1 MLVQSARRAL
11 MFGAIC
17 VVSSVLA
24 SCGVRESATGVAEV
38 DEWIVD
44 DRDRNASSMPSA
56 LVNGAFDAAG
66 GGWTSNG
73 SPVGAGCTG
82 RSGEPSLGGWKA
94 NALTFGF
101 SRRVVEQSIAV
112 VNPATVTLRVEASVR
127 GDQSNSTFVVSL
139 KSGGATA
146 TSGMQTGATLVTPKE
161 FVLSVDTVKPSEVV
175 TLQFEGSSASYWAG
189 CYGPIFS
196 NARVEVVPKGGPMS
210 VPTTVAPGS
219 VGAAVI
225 ASSTTL
231 ASESTV
237 APTSSA
243 VSVTSV
249 APSSSSVAPTTVV
262 SPTTVVTPTTVTPTT
277 SVVPPATVAPV
288 AAGGSSA
295 STSRVSES
303 VEMRGRGECVFA
315 QGGTCVNVV
324 DVALRSSSRLTNAR
338 LAGWRAWGSDL
349 TGGVLANT
357 DFSEADFHMAR
368 LDKTDVTGVNFTRAN
383 LVGASLVGA
392 SVYPERWGDGRSR
405 SISFQKANLSHAD
418 IGGANLVNADFSG
431 AVLIGA
437 NLSGA
442 DLSGSNFEGV
452 DLRGANLSGVFA
464 SNIGGVPQHL
474 PTGYSIMKGHIVG
487 PGVRLGNGA
496 DASWNYEDAT
506 FSVGK
511 TTAES
516 LEAAR
521 ALTSCANAGRGA
533 AYSSRRLTGSTDFR
547 STTFGKRDLSGVDFS
562 SLDLARAD
570 FRGANLTRANF
581 AGADLSNALFEGATL
596 VDVDLAGAD
605 ITGVDFARATKFE
618 RIRSKCTF
626 AQLERRGGRPLV
638 TLPRG
643 WRLAQGAKVV
653 RVHEASTEQ
662 REHEAIIVKYGYLLG
677 RTAVLAN
684 ASLVGVD
691 FASDDLSAAVLE
703 GASSAAVD
711 GVAIVL
717 ESSRAPSPL
726 LPKGYRFNK
735 SVLLGP
741 DVDLSGVIA
750 SGLDMR
756 LVDLSSARLFGSSL
770 SEVVGDPKLPFGS
783 KIVKGVLLAPG
794 VIVRSKNF
802 GDASFAG
809 IDLSGVRFYSS
820 NLSKV
825 SLIGAK
831 SSNTRFDDGSSSPF
845 GRSTLPSKYVNLSG
859 LILGPGVDL
868 SNTVIGA
875 EDLTGRRPL
884 SIPDPIDLTGANLSG
899 ANWHGLSGGLRFRFP
914 DGWGVNT
921 IGELYGPTASIDGFT
936 GRLDGLDPAKVVL
949 PNGYVPIGSQ
959 LIGPGLDYRRITE
972 RATSKYPLD
981 ISGSSGDVASVVNMI
996 SAPSIRGTSLDAP
1009 YFTGGPS
1016 ARYGVTSMGV
1026 LVGSN
1031 VDLRGVDLSGE
1042 RLPVSNLSNAL
1053 LDGVRG
1059 VGVTFYDERRPV
1071 LPRGWVYMS
1080 ELILGPRANLSNAN
1094 LSGLDLSNV
1103 DLSEATLD
1111 NARGSNITGNPRL
1124 PQGWRILDKT
1134 LVGPT
1139 ANLVCSAV
1147 RRPTLR
1153 AAGIID
1159 FRGKFGSYFDPG
1171 SFGVD
1176 RVERPLC

>member
-1 MLVQSARRAL
+1 MSVLSARRSL
-11 MFGAIC
+11 MLGAMC

-24 SCGVRESATGVAEV
+24 SCGVRESATGVDEV
-38 DEWIVD
+38 EEWIVE

-56 LVNGAFDAAG
+56 LVNGVFDAAG
-66 GGWTSNG
+66 GGWISNG

-94 NALTFGF
+94 NALTFGY

-175 TLQFEGSSASYWAG
+175 TVQFEGSSASYWAG

-196 NARVEVVPKGGPMS
+196 NARVEVVPKGGPML
-210 VPTTVAPGS
+210 VPTTAAPGS

-249 APSSSSVAPTTVV
+249 APSSPVAPTTVV
-262 SPTTVVTPTTVTPTT
+262 SPTTVVTPTTVVPAT

-295 STSRVSES
+295 TAGLVPVN
-303 VEMRGRGECVFA
+303 VETRTQGDCVFSP
-315 QGGTCVNVV
+315 GGSCVNVL
-324 DVALRSSSRLTNAR
+324 DGRLGSLGRLADAR
-338 LAGWRAWGSDL
+338 LAGWKAWGSDL
-349 TGGVLANT
+349 TGAVLANS
-357 DFSEADFHMAR
+357 DFSRADFHMAR
-368 LDKTDVTGVNFTRAN
+368 LDNSDVTGANFTLAN
-383 LVGASLVGA
+383 FVGASLAGV
-392 SVYPERWGDGRSR
+392 SVNPKRWDAEGGPSV
-405 SISFQKANLSHAD
+405 SFQRANLSHAD
-418 IGGANLVNADFSG
+418 IAGANLIKADLTN
-431 AVLIGA
+431 AVLVGA

-442 DLSGSNFEGV
+442 DLSESNLEGV
-452 DLRGANLSGVFA
+452 DLRGANLTGVFA
-464 SNIGGVPQHL
+464 SDVEGTPRYL
-474 PTGYSIMKGHIVG
+474 PVGFSIMKGHIVG
-487 PGVRLGNGA
+487 PGVRLGLGA
-496 DASWNYEDAT
+496 RVSWDYDNT
-506 FSVGK
+506 NLFVGGR
-511 TTAES
+511 APANSEGS
-516 LEAAR
+516 AAR
-521 ALTSCANAGRGA
+521 ESCANSGRRA
-533 AYSSRRLTGSTDFR
+533 AYTTRQSTDSTDFR
-547 STTFGKRDLSGVDFS
+547 STTFGVRDLSGVDFS

-570 FRGANLTRANF
+570 FRGANLTRASF

-605 ITGVDFARATKFE
+605 ITGVDFSRVAKFE

-626 AQLERRGGRPLV
+626 AQLERTGGRPLV

-643 WRLAQGAKVV
+643 WRLAQGAKFV
-653 RVHEASTEQ
+653 RVHEAVTE
-662 REHEAIIVKYGYLLG
+662 RPDFDGVIVRYGYLLG

-684 ASLVGVD
+684 ESLVGVD
-691 FASDDLSAAVLE
+691 FASDDLSSALLE
-703 GASSAAVD
+703 GVSSASID
-711 GVAIVL
+711 GVPLAPWL
-717 ESSRAPSPL
+717 SSSRLPL
-726 LPKGYRFNK
+726 LPKSYGFSN
-735 SVLLGP
+735 SVLIGP

-756 LVDLSSARLFGSSL
+756 RIDLSSARFFGSSL
-770 SEVVGDPKLPFGS
+770 SGLVGDPKLPSGS

-794 VIVRSKNF
+794 VVVRSQNF

-809 IDLSGVRFYSS
+809 IDLTAARFYSTD
-820 NLSKV
+820 LGRV
-825 SLIGAK
+825 RLAGVK
-831 SSNTRFDDGSSSPF
+831 SSDTIFDDG
-845 GRSTLPSKYVNLSG
+845 RILPLGKSRLPANYVNVAG

-868 SNTVIGA
+868 SNTVLSS
-875 EDLTGRRPL
+875 DNFMGRPPL
-884 SIPDPIDLTGANLSG
+884 SISGLIDLTGANLAG
-899 ANWHGLSGGLRFRFP
+899 ANWRDLRGSFRFP
-914 DGWGVNT
+914 FGWGVNKS
-921 IGELYGPTASIDGFT
+921 GELYGPTASIDGFS
-936 GRLDGLDPAKVVL
+936 GRLDGLDPAMVKL
-949 PNGYVPIGSQ
+949 PGGYVPIGGQ
-959 LIGPGLDYRRITE
+959 LFGPGLVYERITK
-972 RATSKYPLD
+972 RATTKYPLD
-981 ISGSSGDVASVVNMI
+981 ISGAKGDLASVVNMI
-996 SAPSIRGTSLDAP
+996 SAPSIRGEDIEDR
-1009 YFTGGPS
+1009 FFVRGPIS
-1016 ARYGVTSMGV
+1016 RYGVTEKGV
-1026 LVGSN
+1026 LVGPN
-1031 VDLRGVDLSGE
+1031 VDLRRVDLSGD
-1042 RLPVSNLSNAL
+1042 RLPVSNLSDAL

-1059 VGVTFYDERRPV
+1059 VGVTFTDERRPV
-1071 LPRGWVYMS
+1071 LPRGWVYTAG
-1080 ELILGPRANLSNAN
+1080 LFLGPRADLSNAN